1 VSIQP
6 RSCRRAVAAAVASTG
21 IARVPFFQHRAS
33 LRNPVDRMAATRACD
48 PRSRS
53 RANSYRAD
61 RERVA
66 VPASAGRRNVLDAI
80 AIVMDPRVV
89 PRFSETA
96 SLSDERDGQRF
107 CVWLRAISRPV
118 VLLLGAFFVA
128 GKVLSH
134 VTVASHLHVA
144 VRGRYRQAFR
154 VCLTYNL
161 RDSPIDSFFSRF

>member
-1 VSIQP
+1 VSIQL
-6 RSCRRAVAAAVASTG
+6 RSCYRVVAAAVAGTG
-21 IARVPFFQHRAS
+21 IACVPFFQRRAS
-33 LRNPVDRMAATRACD
+33 LCSPVDRMAAARACD

-53 RANSYRAD
+53 RVNSYRAD

-66 VPASAGRRNVLDAI
+66 VPASACRRNVLNAI

-89 PRFSETA
+89 LRFSETA
-96 SLSDERDGQRF
+96 SLSGKRDGQRF

-118 VLLLGAFFVA
+118 MLLLGAFFVA

-134 VTVASHLHVA
+134 VTVTSHLHVA

-154 VCLTYNL
+154 VCLTYNP
-161 RDSPIDSFFSRF
+161 RDFRLAD